1 MSRTPL
7 DPRPLTSRTR
17 TAAFV
22 AIIAAG
28 TAASA
33 LLLLHLLRPDLDP
46 TWRFVSEYALG
57 PFGFVMT
64 VAFLAIAAAS
74 AALVVLMWGQ
84 GRTVTGRIGAVLAA
98 ISSLGML
105 IAAVFPTDPITTPAD
120 EFTLSGTLHAV
131 GGQLN
136 LTPFA
141 ILFLTIG
148 LRRAR
153 DWRPILPPLWVIVAV
168 ALGLTVG
175 FIATAATTA
184 TDGFGPGVLTA
195 LFGRGMLAAYLAWV
209 VVAASH
215 VLRLPRAA
223 SGRMDAASRPR
234 EDEARPSTSVGAAG

>member
-17 TAAFV
+17 TAAVV

-28 TAASA
+28 AAAAA

-74 AALVVLMWGQ
+74 AALVTLMWGQ
-84 GRTVTGRIGAVLAA
+84 ARTATGRIGAVLAA
-98 ISSLGML
+98 ISGLGML
-105 IAAVFPTDPITTPAD
+105 ISAAFPTDPITTPAD

-153 DWRPILPPLWVIVAV
+153 DWRPVLPALWAIVAV
-168 ALGLTVG
+168 ALAVTVG
-175 FIATAATTA
+175 FIATAATA
-184 TDGFGPGVLTA
+184 SDGFGPGVLTA
-195 LFGRGMLAAYLAWV
+195 LLGRGMLAAYLAWV
-209 VVAASH
+209 ILAASH
-215 VLRLPRAA
+215 ALRLPRAA
-223 SGRMDAASRPR
+223 SGRADAASRR
-234 EDEARPSTSVGAAG
+234 RADEARPATSVGATG

>member
-7 DPRPLTSRTR
+7 DPRPLTSPTR
-17 TAAFV
+17 TAAIV
-22 AIIAAG
+22 AIVAAG
-28 TAASA
+28 TAAAA

-57 PFGFVMT
+57 PLGFVMT
-64 VAFLAIAAAS
+64 LAFLAIAAAS
-74 AALVVLMWGQ
+74 AALVVVMWGQ
-84 GRTVTGRIGAVLAA
+84 ARTVTGRIGAVLAA
-98 ISSLGML
+98 ISGLGML
-105 IAAVFPTDPITTPAD
+105 ISAAFPTDPITTPAD

-148 LRRAR
+148 LRRAH
-153 DWRPILPPLWVIVAV
+153 DWRPVLPALWAIVAV
-168 ALGLTVG
+168 ALAVTVG
-175 FIATAATTA
+175 FIATTA

-209 VVAASH
+209 ILAASH
-215 VLRLPRAA
+215 TLRLPRAA
-223 SGRMDAASRPR
+223 SGRADAASRPR
-234 EDEARPSTSVGAAG
+234 ADEARPPTSVGAAG

>member
-17 TAAFV
+17 TAAVV
-22 AIIAAG
+22 AIVTAG
-28 TAASA
+28 TAAAA
-33 LLLLHLLRPDLDP
+33 LLVLHLLRPDLDP

-74 AALVVLMWGQ
+74 AGLVALMWGQ
-84 GRTVTGRIGAVLAA
+84 ARTVTGRIGAVLAA
-98 ISSLGML
+98 ISGLGML

-120 EFTLSGTLHAV
+120 EATLSGTLHLV

-141 ILFLTIG
+141 ILLLTIG
-148 LRRAR
+148 LRSAR
-153 DWRPILPPLWVIVAV
+153 DWRPVLPALWAIVAV
-168 ALGLTVG
+168 DLAVTVG
-175 FIATAATTA
+175 FVATAATA
-184 TDGFGPGVLTA
+184 TDGFGPGVLSA
-195 LFGRGMLAAYLAWV
+195 LLGRGMLAAYLAWV

-215 VLRLPRAA
+215 ALRLPRAA
-223 SGRMDAASRPR
+223 SGRADAASRPR
-234 EDEARPSTSVGAAG
+234 ADEARPSTSVSAAG